1 MQEEQSTTTK
11 GKRALDIIK
20 SNLNVA
26 KTLIIDGRDRYIAVT
41 RTALNIEQLY
51 RNYRSRARLLSP
63 SDAESLLRL
72 THRQSAD
79 QICELCRENGAIW
92 VKFAQFLSCRPDLL
106 PQEYIAAL
114 QRLQNDAQPAR
125 FEDIHPLILTNW
137 GDDWDQQFTSFNA
150 LPVATAS
157 VAQVHRATLR
167 NGLEVA
173 IKFQLP
179 TAKSLFEQDSL
190 VFTTLAKAM
199 RPLIKEF
206 DVRQVIQQLISM
218 TLEELDFRR
227 EARNLETFRT
237 QQHLPGI
244 IMPELFENLSSE
256 RVMVTSWV
264 DGVRLNDYLEQ
275 NPDRARPLLQRL
287 LASYIHQ
294 ITQLGIYHA
303 DPHPGNFLITS
314 DEQIAI
320 LDYGAIAHL
329 ATDERMKYTNLLMG
343 LMGFSPVNLAELFRQ
358 AGFHCARPET
368 LEEISDYVV
377 GDNMAGLSVAERL
390 SDSMDKL
397 RKNKVIM
404 PDSFVSMAR
413 VIITIGGFM
422 THYDVDFEFDPSCLA
437 A

>member
-1 MQEEQSTTTK
+1 MS
-11 GKRALDIIK
+11 ALDIIR

-26 KTLIIDGRDRYIAVT
+26 RTLIIDGRDRYIGVS
-41 RTALNIEQLY
+41 RTALHIEQTY
-51 RNYRSRARLLSP
+51 RNYRSRAKVLAPAEADLLLRQAHRES
-63 SDAESLLRL
+63 AESV
-72 THRQSAD
+72 
-79 QICELCRENGAIW
+79 CNLCRENGAIW

-106 PQEYIAAL
+106 PREYIVAL
-114 QRLQNDAQPAR
+114 QRLQNDAEPAR
-125 FEDIHPLILTNW
+125 FEDIHPIILLNW
-137 GDDWDQQFTSFNA
+137 GQDWDNQFTRFDV
-150 LPVATAS
+150 LPIATAS
-157 VAQVHRATLR
+157 VAQVHRATLK
-167 NGLEVA
+167 NGKEVA

-190 VFTTLAKAM
+190 VFTTLAKALG
-199 RPLIKEF
+199 PLVRELDIK
-206 DVRQVIQQLISM
+206 QVIQQLINM

-227 EARNLETFRT
+227 EANNLKLFRT
-237 QQHLPGI
+237 QPHLPGI
-244 IMPELFENLSSE
+244 IMPELYESLSSE

-264 DGVRLNDYLEQ
+264 DGMRLVDYLEAH
-275 NPDRARPLLQRL
+275 PERAKPLLQRL

-303 DPHPGNFLITS
+303 DPHPGNFLITQ

-329 ATDERMKYTNLLMG
+329 SAEQRMKYTNLLMG
-343 LMGFSPVNLAELFRQ
+343 LMGFSAVKLGELFKQ
-358 AGFHCARPET
+358 AGFHCERSET

-377 GDNMAGLSVAERL
+377 GDNFEGLSIADRL
-390 SDSMDKL
+390 SDSLDKL

-404 PDSFVSMAR
+404 PDSFVAMAR

-422 THYDVDFEFDPSCLA
+422 THYDVDFDFDPSSIA

>member
-1 MQEEQSTTTK
+1 MNMS
-11 GKRALDIIK
+11 ALDVIK
-20 SNLNVA
+20 ANLNVA
-26 KTLIIDGRDRYIAVT
+26 KTLIVDGRDRYIGVT
-41 RTALNIEQLY
+41 RTALNIEQIY
-51 RNYRSRARLLSP
+51 RNYRSRAKLLSK
-63 SDAESLLRL
+63 AEAETLLRQA
-72 THRQSAD
+72 HRESSE

-106 PQEYIAAL
+106 PLEYITAL
-114 QRLQNDAQPAR
+114 QRLQNDANPAR
-125 FEDIHPLILTNW
+125 FEDIHPIILANW
-137 GDDWDQQFTSFNA
+137 GQDWDRQFSSFNV
-150 LPVATAS
+150 LPIATAS
-157 VAQVHRATLR
+157 VAQVHRATLQ
-167 NGLEVA
+167 NGREVA

-190 VFTTLAKAM
+190 VFTTLAKAL
-199 RPLIKEF
+199 RPLVREF

-227 EARNLETFRT
+227 EARNLKDFRS
-237 QQHLPGI
+237 QRHLPGI
-244 IMPELFENLSSE
+244 IMPELFESLSSE

-264 DGVRLNDYLEQ
+264 DGLRLSDYLER
-275 NPDRARPLLQRL
+275 NPERAKPLLQRL

-294 ITQLGIYHA
+294 ITQLGVYHA
-303 DPHPGNFLITS
+303 DPHPGNFLITE

-329 ATDERMKYTNLLMG
+329 SQEQRLQYTNLLMG
-343 LMGFSPVNLAELFRQ
+343 LMGFSPVKLGELFRQ
-358 AGFHCARPET
+358 AGFKCDRDET

-377 GDNMAGLSVAERL
+377 GDNLAGLSIADRL
-390 SDSMDKL
+390 SDSLDKL

-404 PDSFVSMAR
+404 PDSFVAMAR

-422 THYDVDFEFDPSCLA
+422 THYDVDFDFDPSSVA

>member
-1 MQEEQSTTTK
+1 MSNST
-11 GKRALDIIK
+11 LDIIK

-51 RNYRSRARLLSP
+51 RNYRNRARLLSDF
-63 SDAESLLRL
+63 DAEMLLRE
-72 THRQSAD
+72 THRECAD
-79 QICELCRENGAIW
+79 QICDLCRVNGAIW

-106 PQEYIAAL
+106 PREYISSL

-125 FEDIHPLILTNW
+125 FEDIHPIIVSNW
-137 GDDWDQQFTSFNA
+137 GVDWDQKFNSFNV

-167 NGLEVA
+167 NGLDVA

-190 VFTTLAKAM
+190 VFTTLAKAL
-199 RPLIKEF
+199 RPLIREF
-206 DVRQVIQQLISM
+206 DVRQVIQQLIGM

-237 QQHLPGI
+237 QPHLPGI
-244 IMPELFENLSSE
+244 IMPELQQGLSSE
-256 RVMVTSWV
+256 KIMVTSWV
-264 DGVRLNDYLEQ
+264 DGVRLSDYLEQ
-275 NPDRARPLLQRL
+275 NPSRAKPLLQRL

-294 ITQLGIYHA
+294 ITQLGVYHA
-303 DPHPGNFLITS
+303 DPHPGNFLITK

-329 ATDERMKYTNLLMG
+329 SQEQRINYTNLLMG
-343 LMGFSPVNLAELFRQ
+343 LMGFSNTRLGELFRQ
-358 AGFHCARPET
+358 AGFTCERSET

-404 PDSFVSMAR
+404 PDSFVAMAR

-422 THYDVDFEFDPSCLA
+422 THYDVDFEFDPSSLA

>member
-1 MQEEQSTTTK
+1 MS
-11 GKRALDIIK
+11 ALDVIK
-20 SNLNVA
+20 ANLNVA
-26 KTLIIDGRDRYIAVT
+26 KTLIIDGRDRYIGVT
-41 RTALNIEQLY
+41 RTALNIEQIY
-51 RNYRSRARLLSP
+51 RNYRSRAKLLSKVE
-63 SDAESLLRL
+63 AEKLLRQA
-72 THRQSAD
+72 HRESSE

-106 PQEYIAAL
+106 PIEYITAL
-114 QRLQNDAQPAR
+114 QRLQNDANPAR
-125 FEDIHPLILTNW
+125 FEDIHPIILANW
-137 GDDWDQQFTSFNA
+137 GQDWDRQFSSFNV
-150 LPVATAS
+150 LPIATAS
-157 VAQVHRATLR
+157 VAQVHRATLL
-167 NGLEVA
+167 NGREVA

-190 VFTTLAKAM
+190 VFTTLGKAL
-199 RPLIKEF
+199 RPLVREF

-227 EARNLETFRT
+227 EARNLKDFRS
-237 QQHLPGI
+237 QRHLPGI
-244 IMPELFENLSSE
+244 IMPELFESLSSE

-264 DGVRLNDYLEQ
+264 EGLRLSDYLER
-275 NPDRARPLLQRL
+275 NPERAKPLLQRL

-294 ITQLGIYHA
+294 ITQLGVYHA
-303 DPHPGNFLITS
+303 DPHPGNFLITE

-329 ATDERMKYTNLLMG
+329 SQEQKIQYTNLLMG
-343 LMGFSPVNLAELFRQ
+343 LMGFSTVKLGDLFRQ
-358 AGFHCARPET
+358 AGFKCERDET

-377 GDNMAGLSVAERL
+377 GDNLAGLSIADRL
-390 SDSMDKL
+390 SDSLDKL

-404 PDSFVSMAR
+404 PDSFVAMAR

-422 THYDVDFEFDPSCLA
+422 THYEVDFDFDPSSVA